1 MRSRGVTRA
10 PPSPIDDRLR
20 RWCQDICA
28 AEDPRT
34 VGKRVDG
41 VDLAAFSGEPQCLLA
56 DAEKLGRPGQ
66 VQPRFDAV
74 HGGWPDRNA
83 MVGTQRRY
91 AFAGPAIT
99 VAGAK
104 IVAVENACNEIVVGD
119 AYQQSDGGDDVGR
132 GTVALATAAS
142 RQTNLGVDS
151 AHPMNEENDLG
162 RRVVDIGDD
171 LLDDGSHDAL
181 LEARVGGLSAP
192 SGFKIRR
199 QCGEGGRLP
208 LWMHGCCRVADG
220 DAKIDDHDAATPVHP
235 QRKPSSFATLA
246 ADLEAA

>member
-1 MRSRGVTRA
+1 MPRS
-10 PPSPIDDRLR
+10 
-20 RWCQDICA
+20 
-28 AEDPRT
+28 
-34 VGKRVDG
+34 
-41 VDLAAFSGEPQCLLA
+41 LAAPVKFSQGSTSSTA
-56 DAEKLGRPGQ
+56 GRQTGM
-66 VQPRFDAV
+66 RWWE
-74 HGGWPDRNA
+74 G
-83 MVGTQRRY
+83 RRY
-91 AFAGPAIT
+91 AFAGPAIPWP
-99 VAGAK
+99 VRRF
-104 IVAVENACNEIVVGD
+104 VVGD

-171 LLDDGSHDAL
+171 LLDDGSHDTL

-208 LWMHGCCRVADG
+208 LWMHGSCRVVAGDLRIDVG
-220 DAKIDDHDAATPVHP
+220 DAGKRRIPTHLQFARHQAVNEIGGVILAPRALGLRP
-235 QRKPSSFATLA
+235 QRRQRRRPASSASPCLGA
-246 ADLEAA
+246 P